1 MDEFSLQEAMK
12 KMLDESRWGKRFEAI
27 SLQQD
32 WKEIMGQTI
41 ANYTK
46 ELTLKNKV
54 LHIQTDIA
62 PLKNE
67 LMLNKKSII
76 ETINA
81 FYKKE
86 IVKAIEIS

>member
-1 MDEFSLQEAMK
+1 MEEFSLQDAMR
-12 KMLDESRWGKRFEAI
+12 KMLEESRWGKRFEAI
-27 SLQQD
+27 SIQQD

-54 LHIQTDIA
+54 LHIRTDIA

-67 LMLNKKSII
+67 LSLNKKSII

-81 FYKKE
+81 FYQKE
-86 IVKAIEIS
+86 IVTEIEIS

>member
-76 ETINA
+76 ETVNA